1 MPDALNFTENDAAN
15 RLLAANPAATVIGML
30 LDQRF
35 PMERAFLA
43 PYLLQERLGKPLTAG
58 AVADLD
64 DDRLEEI
71 FRGPPALHR
80 FPVSMGT
87 RARDLCRHIV
97 EEYDGDPARIW
108 GEAADGADLVK
119 RLRALPGFGEAKTR
133 VFVGIIAKRLE
144 AAPAG
149 WEPHAAEWRT
159 IADVDSFEQ
168 IAELRAT
175 KEERMAVKKAA
186 EQARKQRS

>member
-1 MPDALNFTENDAAN
+1 MPEALHFTDNEDAN
-15 RLLAANPAATVIGML
+15 RLLGANPVATVIGML

-35 PMERAFLA
+35 PMERAFFA
-43 PYLLQERLGKPLTAG
+43 PFLLQERLGEPLTAE

-64 DDRLEEI
+64 DERLEEI

-80 FPVSMGT
+80 FPVSMGN
-87 RARDLCRHIV
+87 RARDLCRRIV
-97 EEYDGDPARIW
+97 DDYDGDPARIW
-108 GEAADGADLVK
+108 REAADGADLVK

-133 VFVGIIAKRLE
+133 VFVGIIGKRLE
-144 AAPAG
+144 AGPDG

-159 IADVDSFEQ
+159 IADVESFEQ

-186 EQARKQRS
+186 EQARTS